1 MKKKISQTSPS
12 DLNTLLYNVGNY
24 KPIIENTIQDI
35 LTKFV
40 IIIIE
45 YMRLIAEKI
54 TMKNKPYYKFIFQ
67 RGLETLI
74 HVFSILF
81 YYTKNLELTFY
92 HAQKA
97 IYYYIEF
104 IEQIS
109 DENVSFL
116 NLSSRDAV
124 LFVYKKTIY
133 EINNE
138 YKNICQ
144 KIKPSDELIIAA
156 KDKKKKQRRKNIT
169 IEISNP

>member
-74 HVFSILF
+74 HVLLL
-81 YYTKNLELTFY
+81 Y
-92 HAQKA
+92 
-97 IYYYIEF
+97 
-104 IEQIS
+104 
-109 DENVSFL
+109 
-116 NLSSRDAV
+116 
-124 LFVYKKTIY
+124 
-133 EINNE
+133 
-138 YKNICQ
+138 
-144 KIKPSDELIIAA
+144 
-156 KDKKKKQRRKNIT
+156 
-169 IEISNP
+169 